1 MSPAASCEV
10 IPCLYCPLRPVW
22 SKGLLLVIRRI
33 PLNAFAPYKA
43 EDAPGNNST
52 LNTSVSVIPS
62 KFPNGKFNA
71 GAELSIPSTSCTNL
85 VFANVAKPLVLIALN
100 VKLFTFISTP
110 FMFSNPS

>member
-10 IPCLYCPLRPVW
+10 IPCLYCPLNPVW
-22 SKGLLLVIRRI
+22 SNGFLLFIKRI
-33 PLNAFAPYKA
+33 PLNAFAPYRA

-62 KFPNGKFNA
+62 KLPNGKFKA
-71 GAELSIPSTSCTNL
+71 GAELSIPSTNCTNL
-85 VFANVAKPLVLIALN
+85 VFANVAKPLVLIALK
-100 VKLFTFISTP
+100 VKLLTLISTP